1 MTLYEEL
8 YKKLVIDKKDDYF
21 LSKNG
26 HWFDID
32 LDPDLE
38 TNTVRLVIRY
48 YYEYHGDRSIRDY
61 AGERVEY
68 TTQNLKVFIR
78 EIVKYIIMRVNYDI
92 RAYNSAKKLD
102 LSFKQAIKEIIESKD
117 PVTGDFYGWKKAD

>member
-8 YKKLVIDKKDDYF
+8 YQKLVIERKDDHF

-26 HWFDID
+26 HWFNID

-61 AGERVEY
+61 ASERVEY
-68 TTQNLKVFIR
+68 STQNLKVFIR
-78 EIVKYIIMRVNYDI
+78 EIMKYVIMRVNYDI
-92 RAYNSAKKLD
+92 RAYKSAKKLD
-102 LSFKQAIKEIIESKD
+102 LSFKQVIREIVESSD
-117 PVTGDFYGWKKAD
+117 PVTGDFYGWKKA